1 MSRNYDVL
9 RQADKAGMIFDAGK
23 KTDLQAGVKATRPNS
38 NERAREEI
46 FKLVHRTF
54 LNHTQPLL
62 KCVVFTAVESRCGCT
77 WVCANAAEALAA
89 NAEGSVC
96 LVDANLHS
104 PALHRYFGLEC
115 EKGFAD
121 AMRETDPIRSFTRQ
135 IAGSNINILTGSG
148 TNRNLSGAFGPDRL
162 KARFSELCSEFTYVL
177 VDAPP
182 VNASADSLM
191 LSLAADGVI
200 LVIEA
205 SSTRREAARRAKET
219 LQSAKVRILGTV
231 LNKRVFPIPERLYS
245 KL

>member
-1 MSRNYDVL
+1 MSRNYDLL
-9 RQADKAGMIFDAGK
+9 RQADKTGMIFDAGK
-23 KTDLQAGVKATRPNS
+23 KQDLQSNARAVRQNS

-46 FKLVHRTF
+46 LKLIHRIF
-54 LNHTQPLL
+54 LNSSQPPLSA
-62 KCVVFTAVESRCGCT
+62 VVFTAVESQCGCT

-89 NAEGSVC
+89 NVEEPIC

-104 PALHRYFGLEC
+104 PSLHRYFKLDC
-115 EKGFAD
+115 ESGFAD
-121 AMRETDPIRSFTRQ
+121 AMQKTDPVRSYTRQ
-135 IAGSNINILTGSG
+135 IPGSNIHILPGS
-148 TNRNLSGAFGPDRL
+148 RAPQNLSGVVSPERL
-162 KARFSELCSEFTYVL
+162 KARFSELCSEFKYVL

-205 SSTRREAARRAKET
+205 NSTRREAARRAKET
-219 LQSAKVRILGTV
+219 LQSVEVRILGTV
-231 LNKRVFPIPERLYS
+231 LNKRAFPIPEWLYS